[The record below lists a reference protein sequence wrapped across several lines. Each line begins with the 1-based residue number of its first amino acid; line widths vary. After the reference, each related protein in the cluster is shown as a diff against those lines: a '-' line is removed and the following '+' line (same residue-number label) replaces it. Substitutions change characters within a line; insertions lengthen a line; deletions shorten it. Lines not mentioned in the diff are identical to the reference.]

1 MSANLV
7 NIYLICTLWKYFKR
21 FYWSKDHEGYLR
33 ISTKLATKHHWLS
46 EILKGACISSRV
58 DSVVFC
64 FVVFFNCYTIYLS
77 EVNIGSPRQSNDW
90 PSFAVWVHVYLVLSS
105 SFLCLCSWYLYK
117 TATSNAELNLS
128 IFNYCSL
135 MIFYLFHVINYIFI
149 LLEYIFRRKL
159 HFSRRIHLPQK
170 ITFSHLPQ
178 KMTFSRRIHLL
189 QGPLDTSC
197 LYYHFYGLYGL

>member
-7 NIYLICTLWKYFKR
+7 KIYLICTLWKYFKR

-58 DSVVFC
+58 DSVVLGFFC
-64 FVVFFNCYTIYLS
+64 CWFFNCYTIYLS
-77 EVNIGSPRQSNDW
+77 EVNIGSPRQSDD
-90 PSFAVWVHVYLVLSS
+90 
-105 SFLCLCSWYLYK
+105 CLCSWYLYK
-117 TATSNAELNLS
+117 RATSNAELNLS

-170 ITFSHLPQ
+170 IT
-178 KMTFSRRIHLL
+178 
-189 QGPLDTSC
+189 
-197 LYYHFYGLYGL
+197 